1 MNKIYNELYSKY
13 RIHFSIILTILS
25 IISILPLSKKVTDAS
40 QPTIFPQIILVSV
53 VSIFIAITTYNKLY
67 YPYSVI
73 LASVLLFVVYSLY
86 GIFIPERISIY
97 ITSIWY
103 SAGIDIFIIFSALW
117 RKDKL
122 GAVYPFA
129 LSIVLGIVM
138 GITGRP
144 SEGLLGVVFLTI
156 GFIII
161 YGIVILVLCIQWL
174 KSKSTG
180 NYLILS
186 ATTTLSLIIFLT
198 TMTITSEIQRM
209 FLG

>member
-1 MNKIYNELYSKY
+1 
-13 RIHFSIILTILS
+13 
-25 IISILPLSKKVTDAS
+25 
-40 QPTIFPQIILVSV
+40 
-53 VSIFIAITTYNKLY
+53 
-67 YPYSVI
+67 
-73 LASVLLFVVYSLY
+73 
-86 GIFIPERISIY
+86 
-97 ITSIWY
+97 
-103 SAGIDIFIIFSALW
+103 
-117 RKDKL
+117 
-122 GAVYPFA
+122 
-129 LSIVLGIVM
+129 M